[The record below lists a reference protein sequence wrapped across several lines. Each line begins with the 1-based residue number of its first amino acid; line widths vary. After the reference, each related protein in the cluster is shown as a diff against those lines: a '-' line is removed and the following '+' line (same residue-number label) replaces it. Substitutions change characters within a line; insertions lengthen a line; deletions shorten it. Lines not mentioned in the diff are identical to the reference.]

1 MSLQIGLLQCDHVA
15 DDLINI
21 HGNYPKM
28 FEEMLLAVDPDIEM
42 AVYDL
47 TNNLFPV
54 DLNACD
60 AYIITGSQF
69 SAYDDIPWINKA
81 KQLVTDLYQAKI
93 PTIGIC
99 FGHQLI
105 AESLGGKVDKA
116 SDKGWGVGVH
126 HWQVKENSEWMV
138 TESPKAPKVS
148 TSLKRLKSF
157 ALRASHQDQVT
168 KLPSNAKLFARSDF
182 CPIAGFQID
191 DHILSFQG
199 HPEFSKAYAKALI
212 KKRVKRIGEKA
223 SQKAVKSLKQE
234 THSETVGAWIVN
246 FIRTTTKKS

>member
-1 MSLQIGLLQCDHVA
+1 MSLRIGLLQCDHVA
-15 DDLINI
+15 YDLIDT
-21 HGNYPKM
+21 HGNYPEM
-28 FEEMLLAVDPDIEM
+28 FEEMLLAVDSDIEM

-105 AESLGGKVDKA
+105 AESLGGKVTKA

-126 HWQVKENSEWMV
+126 HWQVKKYQEWMA
-138 TESPKAPKVS
+138 TGSPS
-148 TSLKRLKSF
+148 SLMPLESF

-168 KLPSNAKLFARSDF
+168 ELPPSAKLFASSDF
-182 CPIAGFQID
+182 CPIAGFQIS
-191 DHILSFQG
+191 DHVLSFQG
-199 HPEFSKAYAKALI
+199 HPEFSADYAKALI
-212 KKRVKRIGEKA
+212 KKRVERIGEEV
-223 SQKAVKSLKQE
+223 SQNAVKSLKE
-234 THSETVGAWIVN
+234 EVHSETVGAWIVQ
-246 FIRTTTKKS
+246 FIRNTNLNK